1 MIRSASIT
9 MKTIPSS
16 WTIEELL
23 VYFVA
28 IQQGGVKMKG
38 SELILAMNHGPFTRL
53 VEELAQTKEV
63 QDIWPDPKN
72 RPEPK
77 DMRPQELLMRFFTAE
92 HVGHE
97 EYGGQRR
104 SLPGSSRTPSPSRTK
119 SGPPVR
125 PAGDCPGPFRKA
137 ARAGK
142 GKRWAA
148 ANPAKTVN
156 NNVFDFQMYVCSH
169 KAFNREFLHKHRKE
183 IFDLMMRLQQ
193 SDPAFASLS
202 HSGHCERVLR
212 CRQEL
217 TSLIE
222 KSEAMSK
229 SEGPPAQP
237 ADGPRSFTDQD
248 KRMLFDRMAN
258 DGKLVCNLCGEAL
271 PQDYDSEEL
280 HMDHI
285 VPFSKGGPTVPDNAQ
300 LVHRLCNLRKGSK
313 VRNWEL

>member
-1 MIRSASIT
+1 M
-9 MKTIPSS
+9 
-16 WTIEELL
+16 
-23 VYFVA
+23 YFVA

-97 EYGGQRR
+97 EYGK
-104 SLPGSSRTPSPSRTK
+104 TK
-119 SGPPVR
+119 SHVALVQEVSRALNKKILKDRRTEKELAGKLKDALTLAHEIWAPSQ
-125 PAGDCPGPFRKA
+125 AGGDCPGPFRKA

-248 KRMLFDRMAN
+248 K
-258 DGKLVCNLCGEAL
+258 
-271 PQDYDSEEL
+271 
-280 HMDHI
+280 
-285 VPFSKGGPTVPDNAQ
+285 
-300 LVHRLCNLRKGSK
+300 VHSLRP
-313 VRNWEL
+313 